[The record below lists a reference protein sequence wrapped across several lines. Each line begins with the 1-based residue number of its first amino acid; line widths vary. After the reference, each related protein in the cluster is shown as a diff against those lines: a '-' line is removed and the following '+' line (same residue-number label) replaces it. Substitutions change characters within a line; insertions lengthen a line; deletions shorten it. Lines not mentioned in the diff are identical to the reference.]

1 MIAAIGILLLISLVL
16 LIVALVFE
24 IVLNI
29 LKMRVKK

>member
-29 LKMRVKK
+29 KKL